1 MDFGAVFPTTQIG
14 SDPAVIRDF
23 AQTAEGLGYR
33 RLSVYDHVLGAVHA
47 DRDPPLSGPYTQH
60 DPFHEPLVLLGF
72 LAACTTA
79 IELEVAVLVLPQR
92 QTVLVAKQTSEVD
105 VLSGGRLLLAVGTGW
120 NYVEYEGLGMPF
132 TDRGRRLDE
141 QVDLLRRLWREPVV
155 DYRGT
160 YHRVDR
166 AGLRPLP
173 ARGAIPIWF
182 GGGAETSLRRAART
196 GEGFVFG
203 SAGPRTHVRS
213 ERLHELLAEQGRD
226 ARAFPMEAMIDYSLG
241 PRFWADEVPAW
252 QERGGTMLSVR
263 TMSTGAGHHGVPRTD
278 LGTPAAHI
286 AALGEFAQVVHGA

>member
-47 DRDPPLSGPYTQH
+47 DRDPPLTGPYTQD

-92 QTVLVAKQTSEVD
+92 QTVLVAKQTAEVD

-132 TDRGRRLDE
+132 ADRGRRLDE
-141 QVDLLRRLWREPVV
+141 QVELLRRLWREPVV

-173 ARGAIPIWF
+173 ARGTIPVWF

-203 SAGPRTHVRS
+203 SAGPRTHVRAA
-213 ERLHELLAEQGRD
+213 RLHEILAEEGRD
-226 ARAFPMEAMIDYSLG
+226 VRAFPMEAMIDYSLG
-241 PRFWADEVPAW
+241 PRFWADEVPDW

-278 LGTPAAHI
+278 LGAPAAHI